1 MRICVSG
8 ANGFVGRDLCASLSA
23 DGHGVVRTVRDKS
36 QGDIAVGHIGPDTDW
51 RGALGGCDA
60 VVHLAARVH
69 VMHEKAADPLTEFWK
84 INVGGTRSLA
94 QQAAKE
100 GVKRFIFLSTIKV
113 LGEGQVTPYRADDP
127 PAPVDAYAI
136 SKWEAEKLL
145 ADIAAETGMEVVI
158 LRPPLVY
165 GQGVKGN
172 FFSLMRA
179 VDRGLP
185 LPLGAIHNQ
194 RSLIYLG
201 NLVDAIRVGLSHPAA
216 AGKVFMVSDGEDV
229 STPELARRVAA
240 ALGRPALLLPV
251 SVAWMRWAGR
261 LLGRRAAVERLI
273 GSLAVD
279 IKYIQNDLGWS
290 PPFSMQSGIAATAA
304 WYRKMGAGL

>member
-8 ANGFVGRDLCASLSA
+8 ANGFVGRALCASLSA
-23 DGHGVVRTVRDKS
+23 DGHGIVRTVRDKS

-51 RGALGGCDA
+51 REALGGCDA

-69 VMHEKAADPLTEFWK
+69 VMHEKAADPLSEFWK
-84 INVGGTRSLA
+84 INVGGTQSLA

-113 LGEGQVTPYRADDP
+113 LGEGQVMPYRADDP

-179 VDRGLP
+179 VDRGIP

-216 AGKVFMVSDGEDV
+216 AGKVYMVSDGEDV

-261 LLGRRAAVERLI
+261 LLGRQAAVERLI

-279 IKYIQNDLGWS
+279 IKHIQNDLGWS
-290 PPFSMQSGIAATAA
+290 PPFSMQSGISATAA
-304 WYRKMGAGL
+304 WYRNMGAGL